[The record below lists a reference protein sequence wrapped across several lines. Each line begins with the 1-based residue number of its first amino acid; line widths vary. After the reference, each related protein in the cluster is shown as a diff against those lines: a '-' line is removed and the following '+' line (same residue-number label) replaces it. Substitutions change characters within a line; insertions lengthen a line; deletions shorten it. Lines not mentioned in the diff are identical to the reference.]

1 MSQQVCLWNQCLLK
15 VPELASHLSEE
26 HVGWKQ
32 DEYKCQWQPCHRKN
46 VYWHSRFSFISHL
59 RLHTG
64 ESPFEC
70 CHCHK
75 TFSSMEGLEK
85 HGKLEHEQIEKK
97 VPSSIKKKRKLAE
110 LQQRYNDQLSDESDD
125 LPELPLERDIVL
137 PKLKSNHI
145 KKDSIMEQYKLA
157 KAQLNYILREN
168 EMLCDEWALTEKK
181 LKRLKTER
189 RVLLDALVKRN
200 YEEE

>member
-1 MSQQVCLWNQCLLK
+1 ML
-15 VPELASHLSEE
+15 
-26 HVGWKQ
+26 
-32 DEYKCQWQPCHRKN
+32 
-46 VYWHSRFSFISHL
+46 
-59 RLHTG
+59 
-64 ESPFEC
+64 
-70 CHCHK
+70 
-75 TFSSMEGLEK
+75 FSSMEGLEK

>member
-1 MSQQVCLWNQCLLK
+1 M
-15 VPELASHLSEE
+15 
-26 HVGWKQ
+26 
-32 DEYKCQWQPCHRKN
+32 
-46 VYWHSRFSFISHL
+46 
-59 RLHTG
+59 
-64 ESPFEC
+64 ES
-70 CHCHK
+70 
-75 TFSSMEGLEK
+75 LEK

-125 LPELPLERDIVL
+125 LQELPLALEREIVI
-137 PKLKSNHI
+137 PKIKSTNYI
-145 KKDSIMEQYKLA
+145 KKEGMIEQYKLA

-168 EMLCDEWALTEKK
+168 EMLCDEWASTEKK

-200 YEEE
+200 YEEEEQQQQQQQN